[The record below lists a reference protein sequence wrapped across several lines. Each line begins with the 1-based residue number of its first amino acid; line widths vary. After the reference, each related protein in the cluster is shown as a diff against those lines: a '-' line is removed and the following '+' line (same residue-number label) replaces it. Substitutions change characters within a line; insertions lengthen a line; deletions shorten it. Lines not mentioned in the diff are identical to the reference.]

1 MQSTLVFLQDQRN
14 TMAFPNVLSWEL
26 PKIIG
31 VFQIQERIFQF
42 RLVLFLTPLKI
53 TLSVII
59 LQFRSQFLRRRSRYV
74 RDECLSVC
82 RLASFLLFSWFSYQI
97 SRDDAPTIFL

>member
-1 MQSTLVFLQDQRN
+1 MQSTLAFLQDQRN

-31 VFQIQERIFQF
+31 VFQTQERIFQF
-42 RLVLFLTPLKI
+42 HLFLFLTPLKI

-59 LQFRSQFLRRRSRYV
+59 LQFRLQFLRRRSRYV
-74 RDECLSVC
+74 QDECLSVYG
-82 RLASFLLFSWFSYQI
+82 LVSFTWFSYRI
-97 SRDDAPTIFL
+97 SEDDVLMIFL